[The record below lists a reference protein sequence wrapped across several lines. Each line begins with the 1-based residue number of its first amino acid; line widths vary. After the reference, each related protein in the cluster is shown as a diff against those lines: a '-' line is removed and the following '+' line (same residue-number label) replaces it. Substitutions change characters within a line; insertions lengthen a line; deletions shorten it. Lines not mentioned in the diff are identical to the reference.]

1 MSPFEPGAVASHVT
15 MPYDA
20 VAYTSNFEN
29 HPEALEQL
37 SAGRIVLGNPPA
49 VLRDVRRAERVH
61 DVLEG
66 HGLSSPRCMAPRA
79 TP

>member
-37 SAGRIVLGNPPA
+37 SAGRIVLGNTPA
-49 VLRDVRRAERVH
+49 VLRDVRHAERVH
-61 DVLEG
+61 DVLEATG
-66 HGLSSPRCMAPRA
+66 SRHPRCTPPRV
-79 TP
+79 TR